1 MINRELEF
9 LTLCGVIND
18 GMYLAKG
25 LNRKSEFNVS
35 FSQLVHLLIAF
46 LDFCC
51 KLCFKLTTTLCS
63 ILCSTIFYN
72 RTALMYSTQ
81 LSSFTCRMLGSVS
94 CLW

>member
-35 FSQLVHLLIAF
+35 FSQLVLLLIAF

-81 LSSFTCRMLGSVS
+81 STSSNLSVMNT
-94 CLW
+94 